1 LKVNTLKRAFGLV
14 IPASKDLPEGTPD
27 QSIDGVLFVTLIA
40 QHTPLPAR
48 RTFTLNAPAKDG
60 EVLLSFAE
68 GSNDIKVDLIQP
80 EADEDE
86 DEEEEPLEPEEV
98 KTPRIKADK
107 ERKAEISIKSK
118 KDGKITVQV
127 IVLENGKTTI
137 EVGNDDG
144 EKQQVELPASA

>member
-1 LKVNTLKRAFGLV
+1 MAGGAIEEAPRRPIRRGELV
-14 IPASKDLPEGTPD
+14 LVAAGGEVRDHSLEIVS
-27 QSIDGVLFVTLIA
+27 
-40 QHTPLPAR
+40 TPLPAR